1 MKDRLVVLGGTFNP
15 LSKAHVFALDLACKK
30 VHASK
35 KILLP
40 TAYRYLDSYKCLASD
55 EILDSFL
62 RDEILDEL
70 NRRDNSYIIER
81 CEEEGTTYKAYDSLN
96 YIKKK
101 YDTSDIYFV
110 CGSEKLKEFDTWY
123 RYDDL
128 LNEFKFIVI
137 KRGEDDIAKE
147 IDNSEVVKNHLNAFT
162 FVDSEESY
170 LDISSTKIREYIKEN
185 DIAKIKELTFDFV
198 VEILVEK
205 GLVHYEK

>member
-55 EILDSFL
+55 EILDSSL

-137 KRGEDDIAKE
+137 KRGEDDIA
-147 IDNSEVVKNHLNAFT
+147 NAFT

-185 DIAKIKELTFDFV
+185 DIDKIKELTFDFV